1 MAINPTAPTA
11 LPETDGAG
19 GLVNA
24 DVNNAQQK
32 GNFSSIWSYLAFLF
46 GRSGDRSDA
55 AQTLLSEGAIVSG
68 APLIVQSSA
77 SVSGDLG
84 AGGSI
89 TSGAG
94 IGAKF
99 FHIQQGPNG
108 AVYIAERD
116 FGTLWAIYATGG
128 TLRFWNAVTGDLML
142 LDSQG
147 NLRVKGDVIAGG
159 L

>member
-1 MAINPTAPTA
+1 MTINPTAPTA

-32 GNFSSIWSYLAFLF
+32 GNFSAIWSYLAFLL
-46 GRSGDRSDA
+46 GRSGERSDA
-55 AQTLLSEGAIVSG
+55 AQTLLSEGAVVSG
-68 APLIVQSSA
+68 APLIVQSDA
-77 SVSGDLG
+77 SVSGNFG

-89 TSGAG
+89 TAGAG
-94 IGAKF
+94 VGAKF
-99 FHIQQGPNG
+99 FSVLQGPNG

-116 FGTLWAIYATGG
+116 SGTLWAVYATGG
-128 TLRFWNAVTGDLML
+128 KLRFWNAVTGDIML

>member
-32 GNFSSIWSYLAFLF
+32 GNFSAIWSYLAFLF
-46 GRSGDRSDA
+46 GRSGERSDA
-55 AQTLLSEGAIVSG
+55 AQTLLSEGAVVSG
-68 APLIVQSSA
+68 APLIVQSDA
-77 SVSGDLG
+77 SVSGNFG

-99 FHIQQGPNG
+99 FSVVQGPNG
-108 AVYIAERD
+108 MVQIADRNS
-116 FGTLWAIYATGG
+116 GKVWGIYVTGG
-128 TLRFWNAVTGDLML
+128 TMRFWCSVTGDIMS